1 MRGRSSFSNIY
12 HGKGVVRHCNMWRSE
27 WPKNQIPLEVGRCDK
42 WCHNGKKHNTSKR
55 IGSKHKHKGITIS
68 TMMMTKSSQVSTYKS
83 TTNFHGLSNRSWDT
97 TLGNRE
103 VQIEK

>member
-1 MRGRSSFSNIY
+1 
-12 HGKGVVRHCNMWRSE
+12 
-27 WPKNQIPLEVGRCDK
+27 
-42 WCHNGKKHNTSKR
+42 
-55 IGSKHKHKGITIS
+55 
-68 TMMMTKSSQVSTYKS
+68 MMMTKSSQVSTYKS